1 MAGMVPAASKD
12 SPRVIALPP
21 LIYVGGLVLGFFAHW
36 ADPRPM
42 MAPSL
47 RPWLALP
54 ILVLGIAL
62 AGWGRQTL
70 VGAGTNVDPRKPA
83 IALVTSGPFAW
94 SRNPLYIALAL
105 IYLAIA
111 CFANDFWFLPV
122 LAVVLAVVHYGVIH
136 REERYLEAKFG
147 DAYRQ
152 YCARVGRWL

>member
-1 MAGMVPAASKD
+1 VVPAANND

-21 LIYVGGLVLGFFAHW
+21 LIYVAGLALGFLAHW

-47 RPWLALP
+47 RPWLAWP
-54 ILVLGIAL
+54 ILIMGIAL

-70 VGAGTNVDPRKPA
+70 VRAGTNVDPRKPA
-83 IALVTSGPFAW
+83 TALVTTGPFAW
-94 SRNPLYIALAL
+94 SRNPLYIALSL

-111 CFANDFWFLPV
+111 CFANEVWFLPFLAAS
-122 LAVVLAVVHYGVIH
+122 LAVLQYGVIH
-136 REERYLEAKFG
+136 REERYLEGKFG
-147 DAYRQ
+147 EAYRQ